1 MIYITQLI
9 YILPGKEEDFLAFE
23 ELALALM
30 EVYGGKVIHR
40 IRPDKSAFIDN
51 TEEETPYEI
60 HFLSFP
66 SNENLQ
72 AFLKDDRRQDFLYLK
87 EGSIKSAFTVLG
99 EKLS

>member
-1 MIYITQLI
+1 MINITQLI
-9 YILPGKEEDFLAFE
+9 YIVPGKEEDFLAFE

-30 EVYGGKVIHR
+30 EVYEGKVIHR
-40 IRPDKSAFIDN
+40 LRPSADSFIDN
-51 TEEETPYEI
+51 KQEELPYEI

-66 SNENLQ
+66 SNDHLQ

-87 EGSIKSAFTVLG
+87 EGSVKTAITVLG